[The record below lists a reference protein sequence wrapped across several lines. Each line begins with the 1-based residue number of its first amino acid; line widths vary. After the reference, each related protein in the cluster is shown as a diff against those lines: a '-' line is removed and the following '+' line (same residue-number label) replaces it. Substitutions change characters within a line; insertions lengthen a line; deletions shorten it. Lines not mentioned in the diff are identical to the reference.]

1 MAFAADV
8 LVFVAVEVLVFD
20 AVDVFVADF
29 VDVLFFEAVALD
41 VDVFLELA
49 VDDGDG
55 DFVDFFVELAEAE
68 SEDVEV
74 SVADGVFVF
83 FGVNNVVPGSGSR
96 LGGAESPVP
105 STTMYGISPGST
117 NISRSRAC

>member
-8 LVFVAVEVLVFD
+8 LVFVAVDVFVLV
-20 AVDVFVADF
+20 AVDVFVADL
-29 VDVLFFEAVALD
+29 VDVLVFEAVALD

-55 DFVDFFVELAEAE
+55 DFVDFLVEL
-68 SEDVEV
+68 DVADSVDV

-105 STTMYGISPGST
+105 STTMYGTSPGST